1 MKLLSNSETKQGT
14 GVSLIWKLFM

>member
-14 GVSLIWKLFM
+14 GVSLIWKLVM